1 MRMLTSME
9 KSDRQN
15 RFIARHIGAVI
26 VLAALQSAAP
36 VHAADVDATRARVET
51 ASLALPAAPNRA
63 CWARFSTSGATPKNG
78 VIEETAFRV
87 PCPEVV
93 NTAFIASLQRAL
105 QVRDYYSGPI
115 TGQPDAATRDAVR
128 AFQRANGFD
137 SPILTLETAQSL
149 GLSPRDFSR
158 N

>member
-1 MRMLTSME
+1 ME
-9 KSDRQN
+9 HSERHN
-15 RFIARHIGAVI
+15 RFISRHIGAVI
-26 VLAALQSAAP
+26 LLAALQTAGAASAT
-36 VHAADVDATRARVET
+36 DVDATRARVET
-51 ASLALPAAPNRA
+51 ASLSLPAAQSRA
-63 CWARFSTSGATPKNG
+63 CWARFSTNGATPNNG

-87 PCPEVV
+87 PCPEIV
-93 NTAFIASLQRAL
+93 NSAFVASLQRAL

-115 TGQPDAATRDAVR
+115 TGQPDSMTRDAVR

-137 SPILTLETAQSL
+137 SPILTLETAQRL